1 MAHTV
6 ACKPEALEGFA
17 VQVFRVVGADE
28 DVAGEVARHL
38 VRSNLS
44 GHDSHGV
51 IRILQ
56 YIRQIDTG
64 EYVPS
69 ARPEIVRENPV
80 AALIDAHRGFGQYS
94 TAFALDWAMRRA
106 RQSGI
111 AAAAVRHST
120 HIGRLGEYTERA
132 GAEGL
137 IAMLT
142 VGAGGPGV
150 GGMILHGA
158 KGRFFGANPWSIGIP
173 ALGGPPMMF
182 DGSTSTVAEGK
193 VRVARAKQAP
203 LPPGCIVDREG
214 RPSTDPNDFYAGGAL
229 TPLGGEVAAHKG
241 YGLAFASVLLGGLAM
256 IDDPEYTLIGASV
269 VQETP
274 DKRGIMAGVFL
285 IVIDPGLF
293 GDAGHYRAMVTEMLA
308 AAKRMPPA
316 DAGADVLVPGEPEVR
331 NREHRSREGILLPEA
346 IWNDLRA
353 VGERFGVP
361 LPEAKVAL

>member
-1 MAHTV
+1 MAQT
-6 ACKPEALEGFA
+6 ATCMPEALEGFA
-17 VQVFRVVGADE
+17 VQLFRAVGAD
-28 DVAGEVARHL
+28 DNAAAEVARHL

-51 IRILQ
+51 IRIPQ
-56 YIRQIDTG
+56 YIRQIDNG

-69 ARPEIVRENPV
+69 GRPEILRETPV

-137 IAMLT
+137 IAILT

-158 KGRFFGANPWSIGIP
+158 KGRFFGANPWSVGIP
-173 ALGGPPMMF
+173 ALGRPPMMF

-193 VRVARAKQAP
+193 VRVARAKQAQ

-214 RPSTDPNDFYAGGAL
+214 RPTTDPNEFYAGGAL
-229 TPLGGEVAAHKG
+229 TPLGGDVAAHKG
-241 YGLAFASVLLGGLAM
+241 YGLAFASVLLGGLGM

-274 DKRGIMAGVFL
+274 DRRGIVAGVFL
-285 IVIDPGLF
+285 IVIDPAIF
-293 GDAGHYRAMVTEMLA
+293 GDAGQYRAMVGEMLS

-316 DAGADVLVPGEPEVR
+316 EVGEEVLVPGEPEVR
-331 NREHRSREGILLPEA
+331 NREQRSREGIVLPEA
-346 IWNDLRA
+346 TWNDLCV
-353 VGERFGVP
+353 VGDRFGVP
-361 LPEAKVAL
+361 LPEPKWT